1 METINLQDITTAV
14 MPKGTKRRYIK
25 DKAADMVVGLDSD
38 KIEWFNPTTRENR
51 ILNRA
56 FKRYNKKYQDEK
68 FANLSLKEINNL
80 SPKEQ
85 ER

>member
-14 MPKGTKRRYIK
+14 MPKGTKRKHIK

-38 KIEWFNPTTRENR
+38 KIEHFNPTTRENR
-51 ILNRA
+51 ILNRVY
-56 FKRYNKKYQDEK
+56 KRYNKKYQDDK
-68 FANLSLKEINNL
+68 FANLAREEVEKL